1 MNPLGWV
8 TLFANFAGVAKD
20 LVDQFAE
27 KHPEL
32 RAEPKEPKDAQI
44 DNAIDEM
51 IQSKFPKE
59 DSTDHES

>member
-32 RAEPKEPKDAQI
+32 RDEPKAAEDAKI

-51 IQSKFPKE
+51 IKSKFAK
-59 DSTDHES
+59 